1 MIDAIRFAG
10 GLVLLLAGGEAL
22 VRGASALALRLGVAP
37 VLIGMTVVAFG
48 TSTPELA
55 VSVIAARAG
64 SGDIAVGNIVGS
76 NIANIGLLLGLTGLV
91 WRIGVARSIVT
102 REIPMML
109 VALAAL
115 SILATDGADRRL
127 VRTDGIL
134 LLLFFSMF
142 VYYSIADARRQRAA
156 EQAAGGEGRG
166 PGGGAAALLALAGIA
181 GVVAGGHFLVEGA
194 IGLGR
199 TFGVSEAVIGLTAV
213 AVGTSLPEL
222 VTTLIA
228 ARKGHADIAVGNI
241 VGSNI
246 FNALFIGGVS
256 ATIAPMRLPHNGETD
271 LAVMVAFALL
281 LLPLALLGRHSLG
294 RPQALLLL
302 AVYAAY
308 VYTLTLRDNG
318 V

>member
-1 MIDAIRFAG
+1 MLDAIRFAG
-10 GLVLLLAGGEAL
+10 GLLLLLGGGEAL

-109 VALAAL
+109 VALCAL
-115 SILATDGADRRL
+115 SVLATDGADRRL

-256 ATIAPMRLPHNGETD
+256 ASIAPMRLPDHGETD
-271 LAVMVAFALL
+271 LAVMVAFSLL

-302 AVYAAY
+302 AVYGAY